1 MKKVFLIFATLLLV
15 NPIFAENNNSESD
28 WKEKGKTALEETGN
42 FFKKAGQSVK
52 ESIDNASE
60 IQCYGTWYY
69 QSDSCLTTFICREN
83 GTMEI
88 SKKIGTETDYWKG
101 TYSATFKIITFNISE
116 SGRKGAFVNKKGS
129 NNNPVWHITYSLQN
143 DGKLLKL
150 SCGDIPTDIDGT
162 DFGRGIFF
170 SPQK

>member
-1 MKKVFLIFATLLLV
+1 MKKTTLIFTALLLLS
-15 NPIFAENNNSESD
+15 PLFAETNSESD
-28 WKEKGKTALEETGN
+28 WKEKGKNALEETGN

-69 QSDSCLTTFICREN
+69 QSDNCLTTFICRDN

-88 SKKIGTETDYWKG
+88 SKKIGAETDYWKG
-101 TYSATFKIITFNISE
+101 TYSATFKIITFTITE
-116 SGRKGAFVNKKGS
+116 SGRKGTFVNTKGA
-129 NNNPVWHITYSLQN
+129 NNNPVWHLTYSLQN
-143 DGKLLKL
+143 DGKLLKI

-162 DFGRGIFF
+162 DFSRGIFF
-170 SPQK
+170 SPKK